1 MDLLKTLGLEERAP
15 HENAVT
21 YALYPGERGCALLR
35 LFTRQGSCTQ
45 RVTGRRNGQ
54 GR

>member
-21 YALYPGERGCALLR
+21 YALYPGERGLQGLCRGGLAQGA
-35 LFTRQGSCTQ
+35 FTRQGSFS
-45 RVTGRRNGQ
+45 
-54 GR
+54 